1 MTDTKELSDFNNY
14 LISQR
19 GLSANTVK
27 SYTKDLV
34 SFFEYLDSEKLG
46 LDGLKRM
53 HIRGYLALLH
63 QKKMTATSINR
74 HLSAL
79 KTFIKYKKRFGY
91 KDTANILEIESLKNN
106 RYLPSFLFHNEF
118 DTLTSFERKD
128 KTDYRDAAIFELI
141 FATGLRVSELC
152 SLNISHIRSPHNEIR
167 IIGKGNK
174 ERIVI
179 YSDKA
184 KQMLDEYMQ
193 YRDEFHPIDDAL
205 FVGISGKRLS
215 DRSVRYILDKRIEQT
230 ALLKHISP
238 HSLRHSFATLMIQNG
253 ADIRTVQ
260 TLLGHSNLSTTQI
273 YTHLGIDQLKYA
285 HLKYHPHG

>member
-1 MTDTKELSDFNNY
+1 MTDTKELTDFNNY

-19 GLSANTVK
+19 GLSANTIK
-27 SYTKDLV
+27 SYTKDLI
-34 SFFEYLDSEKLG
+34 SFFDYLDSEHIS

-63 QKKMTATSINR
+63 QKQMTATSINR
-74 HLSAL
+74 HISAL
-79 KTFIKYKKRFGY
+79 KTFVKYKKRLGY

-106 RYLPSFLFHNEF
+106 RYLPTFLFNNEF
-118 DTLTSFERKD
+118 DTLMSFEQKD
-128 KTDYRDAAIFELI
+128 KTDFRDAAIFDLI
-141 FATGLRVSELC
+141 FSTGLRVSELC
-152 SLNISHIRSPHNEIR
+152 SLNLSHISAPNNEIR
-167 IIGKGNK
+167 VIGKGNK

-179 YSDKA
+179 YGEKA
-184 KQMLDEYMQ
+184 KRLLHDYLEH
-193 YRDEFHPIDDAL
+193 RSEFKPIDNAL
-205 FVGISGKRLS
+205 FVGVSGKRLS

-230 ALLKHISP
+230 ALMKHISP